1 MRVALIQLRAST
13 DSEHNRAVVR
23 QRLDR
28 LDGAGVDLVVLPEG
42 SMHDFGPPD
51 HDLAAAAEPL
61 DGPYVDMLTDQ
72 ARRLDATVVGHIFER
87 HESSGLPYNTTVVI
101 GPDGA
106 TRAAYRK
113 VHLYD
118 SFGYVES
125 DRLSAG
131 PIEAV
136 TVDVDGL
143 RIGLLTCYDLRFPEF
158 SRLLV
163 DRGADVFAV
172 PTAWVSGPLKE
183 DHWETLLRAR
193 AIENTVY
200 ALGAAQC
207 GPTYS
212 GRSMVVDPMGVVV
225 AAAGESD
232 ADVMADLSAD
242 RIVAARK
249 RNPSLANRR
258 IGSAPAVAS

>member
-1 MRVALIQLRAST
+1 MRVALIQLDAST
-13 DSEHNRAVVR
+13 DSERNRDAVR
-23 QRLDR
+23 KRLDG

-51 HDLAAAAEPL
+51 HDLAAAAEPV
-61 DGPYVDMLTDQ
+61 DGPYVAMLADQ
-72 ARRLDATVVGHIFER
+72 ARRLGATVIGHIFER
-87 HESSGLPYNTTVVI
+87 RESGDLPYNTSLVI
-101 GPDGA
+101 GPDGT

-118 SFGYVES
+118 SFGYLES

-131 PIEAV
+131 PIETV
-136 TVDVDGL
+136 TVDIDGF

-158 SRLLV
+158 TRLLV
-163 DRGADVFAV
+163 DRGADVLAV

-207 GPTYS
+207 GPKYS

-225 AAAGESD
+225 AGAGESD
-232 ADVMADLSAD
+232 ADVVADVSAD
-242 RIVAARK
+242 RIAAARK

-258 IGSAPAVAS
+258 IGSAPDIIS

>member
-1 MRVALIQLRAST
+1 MRVALIQLAATT
-13 DSEHNRAVVR
+13 DSERNRDAVR

-28 LDGAGVDLVVLPEG
+28 LDGAGIDLVVLPEG

-61 DGPYVDMLTDQ
+61 DGPYVEMLADR
-72 ARRLDATVVGHIFER
+72 ASRLGATVIGHIFER
-87 HESSGLPYNTTVVI
+87 HESGGLPYNTSLVI
-101 GPDGA
+101 GPDGT

-125 DRLSAG
+125 ERLSAG
-131 PIEAV
+131 PIETV

-158 SRLLV
+158 ARLLV
-163 DRGADVFAV
+163 DRGAEVLAV

-200 ALGAAQC
+200 VLGAAQC

-225 AAAGESD
+225 AGAGESD
-232 ADVMADLSAD
+232 ADVVTDVSAD
-242 RIVAARK
+242 RIATARK
-249 RNPSLANRR
+249 RNPSLVNRR
-258 IGSAPAVAS
+258 IESVADVTS

>member
-1 MRVALIQLRAST
+1 
-13 DSEHNRAVVR
+13 
-23 QRLDR
+23 
-28 LDGAGVDLVVLPEG
+28 
-42 SMHDFGPPD
+42 MHDFGSPD
-51 HDLAAAAEPL
+51 HDLAAAAESL
-61 DGPYVDMLTDQ
+61 DGPYVEMLADQ
-72 ARRLDATVVGHIFER
+72 ARRLGATVIGHIFER
-87 HESSGLPYNTTVVI
+87 HESGDRPYNTSLVI
-101 GPDGA
+101 GPDGT

-131 PIEAV
+131 PIETV
-136 TVDVDGL
+136 TVDVDGF

-158 SRLLV
+158 ARLLV
-163 DRGADVFAV
+163 DRGADVLAV
-172 PTAWVSGPLKE
+172 PTAWVSGSLKE

-207 GPTYS
+207 GPKYA

-225 AAAGESD
+225 AGAGESD
-232 ADVMADLSAD
+232 ADVVADVSAD
-242 RIVAARK
+242 RIAAARK

-258 IGSAPAVAS
+258 IGSEPDIIS